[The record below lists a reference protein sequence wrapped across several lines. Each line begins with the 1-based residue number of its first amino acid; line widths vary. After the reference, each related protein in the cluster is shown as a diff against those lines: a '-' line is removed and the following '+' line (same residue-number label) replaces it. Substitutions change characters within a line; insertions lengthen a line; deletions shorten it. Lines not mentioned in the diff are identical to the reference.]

1 MLENKTTQLLTD
13 SPVAKT
19 VAADSVFGC
28 VVNYIQLTKPR
39 IMLLVLLTGAC
50 ALVMEGS
57 MLHQPLR
64 FFLFLLGLYLT
75 GGSANAFNQY
85 FERDIDSRMSRTV
98 RRRPLPQGAL
108 TPAGALIFAVGIA
121 VAGVLLLGLV
131 FNWLTAALS
140 MTTIL
145 FYSLVYTLI
154 LKPSTYLNI
163 VIGGAAGAMAPV
175 GAWAAATG
183 GTAFAPW
190 TIFLIVFLWTPPH
203 FWSLALVYQH
213 DYERV
218 GLPMLPV
225 VKGDDNTLTQIF
237 RYSVA
242 LVAGSLTPLLFGSGL
257 LYAIIAAVLGVIFIR
272 KAVAAR
278 RGKTKPLIRGLF
290 HFSIIY
296 LLTLLVGLIVDKLVA
311 GI

>member
-1 MLENKTTQLLTD
+1 LLENKTTQLLTETAVGKPL
-13 SPVAKT
+13 SH
-19 VAADSVFGC
+19 DSVVSG

-64 FFLFLLGLYLT
+64 FFLFLFGLYLT

-85 FERDIDSRMSRTV
+85 FEREIDSRMSRTV

-108 TPAGALIFAVGIA
+108 PPAGALIFAISIA

-145 FYSLVYTLI
+145 FYSLVYTLV

-183 GTAFAPW
+183 GTALTPW

-225 VKGDDNTLTQIF
+225 VKGDDNTLKQILQ
-237 RYSVA
+237 YSVA
-242 LVAGSLTPLLFGSGL
+242 LVAISFTPLLFGSGL
-257 LYAIIAAVLGVIFIR
+257 LYAIMAGVLGVLFIH
-272 KAVAAR
+272 KAVMAR
-278 RGKTKPLIRGLF
+278 TKKTKTVIRGLF
-290 HFSIIY
+290 HFSIVY
-296 LLTLLVGLIVDKLVA
+296 LLTLLAGLIVDKLITLV
-311 GI
+311 

>member
-13 SPVAKT
+13 SAIAKT
-19 VAADSVFGC
+19 VAPVSVVGAVF
-28 VVNYIQLTKPR
+28 NYIQLTKPR

-108 TPAGALIFAVGIA
+108 TPAGALVFAICIA
-121 VAGVLLLGLV
+121 VVGVLLLGLE

-140 MTTIL
+140 TTTIL
-145 FYSLVYTLI
+145 FYSLIYTLI

-190 TIFLIVFLWTPPH
+190 MIFLIVFLWTPPH

-225 VKGDDNTLTQIF
+225 VKGDDHTLTQILQ
-237 RYSVA
+237 YSVA
-242 LVAGSLTPLLFGSGL
+242 LVAASFAPLLFGSGV
-257 LYAIIAAVLGVIFIR
+257 LYAIIAAVLGVLFIH
-272 KAVAAR
+272 KAVLAR
-278 RGKTKPLIRGLF
+278 RSKTKPSIRGLF
-290 HFSIIY
+290 HFSIVY